1 MRDTAES
8 PYGMAPLPAWFINE
22 KGEIRWAFNFLS
34 SNIQYDS
41 KKTHLVVSMAN
52 DLNPPSKYG
61 CKIEEVETKNFFHS
75 ERDCQIEI
83 IRRERFEK
91 KGK

>member
-1 MRDTAES
+1 MKDTTES
-8 PYGMAPLPAWFINE
+8 PYGMPMPAWFINKE
-22 KGEIRWAFNFLS
+22 GEIRWVCKFLDCD
-34 SNIQYDS
+34 IQYDS
-41 KKTHLVVSMAN
+41 IKTHLVVSMEN
-52 DLNPPSKYG
+52 SLNPPSKSR